1 LGTSKI
7 LDIQPVRDAS
17 HYIDLKINSLMGIEN
32 FGLIHNII
40 LLFII
45 TYLLFKISTY
55 YQLKSKIY
63 LASIFL
69 IHPAIFH
76 VFVEETSRKHILSFL
91 FSLLTLYIYLKTDFK
106 SLKSKAISFL
116 TFTLSVFSHPISL
129 YLPVTLLISSFQKDH
144 R

>member
-1 LGTSKI
+1 FLAEDGIRDFHVTGVQTCALPILLDHESLISTLKQMHTLTEYFQALGTSKI

-91 FSLLTLYIYLKTDFK
+91 FSL
-106 SLKSKAISFL
+106 
-116 TFTLSVFSHPISL
+116 
-129 YLPVTLLISSFQKDH
+129 
-144 R
+144 